1 MSIETLLPLLMFV
14 CIGPLLFSGYP
25 AAFILGGTALG
36 FGLLGA
42 AFDLIPIR
50 ALSNFPTRVFGG
62 VAENLVLVAIPMFIF
77 MGTVL
82 EKTGVATDLLKCLQ
96 VLLRRVPGALALS
109 VVLMGT
115 IMAATTG
122 IVGASVIMIG
132 LMALPTML
140 ERGYN
145 IPLATGTVAASG
157 TLGILIPPSIMLVL
171 MADLLATSAGKL
183 FVAAVFPGLVLSALY
198 VIYVFVISA
207 LRPSYAPAIGSEVGP
222 QSAGAMVLYAVRSF
236 LPTTIL
242 IVLVLGSIMFGW
254 ATPTE
259 AAGVGAVGALVL
271 AAASGKLTRGALS
284 DSVVSSCMTNAMLFM
299 LFIGATAF
307 SYVFR
312 LLGGDDLIVD
322 FFEVSG
328 LGAWGTLAVMMT
340 IIFLLGFLFDWIEI
354 TLIVLPVFAP
364 MMEILDFGGHVPAD
378 QIVVWFA
385 ILVAMN
391 LQTSYL
397 TPPFAITLFYLRA
410 IAPPQVRIQD
420 LYRGVVPFVI
430 LQLIGLIV
438 VIVFPDVALWLPRR
452 LLG

>member
-1 MSIETLLPLLMFV
+1 MSLETLLPLMMFV
-14 CIGPLLFSGYP
+14 VIGPLLFSGYP
-25 AAFILGGTALG
+25 AAFVLGGTALG
-36 FGLLGA
+36 FALLGA
-42 AFDLIPIR
+42 AFDLFPLI

-82 EKTGVATDLLKCLQ
+82 EKTGVATELLKCLQ
-96 VLLRRVPGALALS
+96 ILLRRVPGALALA

-145 IPLATGTVAASG
+145 VPLATGTVAASG

-183 FVAAVFPGLVLSALY
+183 FVAAVGPGLVLSALY
-198 VIYVFVISA
+198 FVYVFAISA
-207 LRPSYAPAIGSEVGP
+207 LKPSYAPAIGSDVGP
-222 QSAGAMVLYAVRSF
+222 QGAFAMILYAIRSF

-242 IVLVLGSIMFGW
+242 IFLVLGSIMFGW

-271 AAASGKLTRGALS
+271 GAAGGKLNRRTLS
-284 DSVVSSCMTNAMLFM
+284 DSVTSSAMTNAMLFM

-312 LLGGDDLIVD
+312 MLGGDDLIVD
-322 FFEVSG
+322 FFELSG
-328 LGAWGTLAVMMT
+328 LGAWGTLAVMMS

-364 MMEILDFGGHVPAD
+364 LMEILDFGGHVPTD
-378 QIVVWFA
+378 QIVIWFA
-385 ILVAMN
+385 ILVAVN

-410 IAPPQVRIQD
+410 IAPPQVRLRD
-420 LYRGVVPFVI
+420 LYVGVIPFVI
-430 LQLIGLIV
+430 LQLIGLGV
-438 VIVFPDVALWLPRR
+438 VIAFPDLALWLPRR

>member
-1 MSIETLLPLLMFV
+1 
-14 CIGPLLFSGYP
+14 
-25 AAFILGGTALG
+25 
-36 FGLLGA
+36 
-42 AFDLIPIR
+42 
-50 ALSNFPTRVFGG
+50 
-62 VAENLVLVAIPMFIF
+62 
-77 MGTVL
+77 
-82 EKTGVATDLLKCLQ
+82 
-96 VLLRRVPGALALS
+96 
-109 VVLMGT
+109 
-115 IMAATTG
+115 MAATTG

-132 LMALPTML
+132 LMALPTMI

-171 MADLLATSAGKL
+171 MADLLATSSGKL
-183 FVAAVFPGLVLSALY
+183 FVAAVGPGIVLAALY
-198 VIYVFVISA
+198 FLYVFAISA
-207 LRPSYAPAIGSEVGP
+207 LKPSYAPAIGADIGP
-222 QSAGAMVLYAVRSF
+222 QSMGAMVLYAVRSF
-236 LPTTIL
+236 LPTTVL
-242 IVLVLGSIMFGW
+242 IFLVLGSIMFGW

-259 AAGVGAVGALVL
+259 AAGVGAIGALVL
-271 AAASGKLTRGALS
+271 AAVSRKLTLSALS
-284 DSVVSSCMTNAMLFM
+284 DSVISFCMTNAMLFM

-312 LLGGDDLIVD
+312 MLGGDDLIVD
-322 FFEVSG
+322 FFQVSG
-328 LGAWGTLAVMMT
+328 LGAWGTLIVMMT

-364 MMEILDFGGHVPAD
+364 LMEILDFGGHVPAD

-385 ILVAMN
+385 ILVAVN

-420 LYRGVVPFVI
+420 LYRGVIPFVI
-430 LQLIGLIV
+430 LQLIGLTA
-438 VIVFPDVALWLPRR
+438 VIAFPDLALWLPRR